1 MDRGNISKLQRVI
14 VYWKVS
20 RTTRRVSTKEQQAGL
35 LKNTKTTQYSV
46 SPSST
51 KLLRVLRR
59 IRSTLPQRRNN
70 KEKGKK
76 NVISSML
83 LSFIAS
89 PRSVSSLQS
98 PLSSSQIHSKKLRFL
113 LQPQLSSLPLQNPSP
128 NKPCL
133 TTRTSSAGNPD
144 RKTRT

>member
-1 MDRGNISKLQRVI
+1 MTPRTAATL
-14 VYWKVS
+14 S
-20 RTTRRVSTKEQQAGL
+20 RRQLSVRLLSPMQPRNTWFRVSSSGEKPDRSRAVSEGRTSETTAERSAVETHATEQRF
-35 LKNTKTTQYSV
+35 S
-46 SPSST
+46 
-51 KLLRVLRR
+51 
-59 IRSTLPQRRNN
+59 RSKRFS
-70 KEKGKK
+70 
-76 NVISSML
+76 ISSANTDFAT
-83 LSFIAS
+83 SSIVNDF
-89 PRSVSSLQS
+89 SLQS